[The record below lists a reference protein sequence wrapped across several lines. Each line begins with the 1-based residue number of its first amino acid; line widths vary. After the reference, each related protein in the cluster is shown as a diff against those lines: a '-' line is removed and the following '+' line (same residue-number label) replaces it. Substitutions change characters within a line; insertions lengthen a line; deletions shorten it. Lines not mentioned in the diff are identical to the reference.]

1 MWILSVISVPCFLSS
16 RGLLYVEKWLFLL
29 LSSASRCRDW
39 SGLWSKNSK
48 WISFLFCPCFQRNM
62 FLLAFAI
69 EILFP
74 ALHFMLMRCHVFCEM
89 GRYRLSK
96 SEELWGAH
104 GWFFMWEK
112 ALWLYNSMGRTVW
125 KKKISQNKFLK
136 LSKWEKRISKQ

>member
-1 MWILSVISVPCFLSS
+1 MQMWILSAISVLYFLSP
-16 RGLLYVEKWLFLL
+16 RGLLCMEKWLLLL

-39 SGLWSKNSK
+39 SGLWSRNSK

-89 GRYRLSK
+89 GWYRLSK
-96 SEELWGAH
+96 RSWGGHVVDFSCERRLCDFTIARGELY
-104 GWFFMWEK
+104 EK
-112 ALWLYNSMGRTVW
+112 KNDKISFWSLQNE
-125 KKKISQNKFLK
+125 KKI
-136 LSKWEKRISKQ
+136 ISKQ